1 MKHLLALAVKASLE
15 AGDAILDI
23 YNGDRASEVVLQKEN
38 DTPLT
43 IADREAHTVISR
55 HLAYAAYP
63 VLSEEG
69 RDIPYAERSAWEHFW
84 MVDPLDGTKEFL
96 KRNGQFTVNI
106 ALIRRNEPI
115 LGVIYQPTEDVLYF
129 AAEGVGAYKCTE
141 AKSRWDG
148 QLAQLIEASVRLPIP
163 QQRDTYVIVA
173 SRSHLSEET
182 QQFIDR
188 LKQQHSN
195 VETTS
200 IGSSLKICL
209 VAEGSA
215 DIYPRFA
222 PTMEWD
228 TAAGDAIARCAGK
241 QVLHSQSGLPLP
253 YNKPNLLNDWFIVRE
268 KAL

>member
-1 MKHLLALAVKASLE
+1 MKYLLTLAIKAAIE
-15 AGDAILDI
+15 AGDEILKV
-23 YNGDRASEVVLQKEN
+23 YNGDNAAEVILQKEN

-43 IADREAHTVISR
+43 AADRLAHTSISKN
-55 HLAYAAYP
+55 LAYTSYP

-69 RDIPYAERSAWEHFW
+69 RDIPYIERAAWEFFW

-106 ALIRRNEPI
+106 ALLRRNEPV

-129 AAEGVGAYKCTE
+129 AAEGIGAYKCAAARTKWVERLDKLTE
-141 AKSRWDG
+141 QSDK
-148 QLAQLIEASVRLPIP
+148 LPVN
-163 QQRDTYVIVA
+163 QQRAAYVVVA
-173 SRSHLSEET
+173 SRSHLSDET
-182 QQFIDR
+182 RDFIEK
-188 LKQQHSN
+188 LN
-195 VETTS
+195 AEYPVVETAS
-200 IGSSLKICL
+200 VGSSLKICM

-241 QVLHSQSGLPLP
+241 QIVDTVNDEPVK
-253 YNKPNLLNDWFIVRE
+253 YNKPDLLNSWFIV
-268 KAL
+268 K